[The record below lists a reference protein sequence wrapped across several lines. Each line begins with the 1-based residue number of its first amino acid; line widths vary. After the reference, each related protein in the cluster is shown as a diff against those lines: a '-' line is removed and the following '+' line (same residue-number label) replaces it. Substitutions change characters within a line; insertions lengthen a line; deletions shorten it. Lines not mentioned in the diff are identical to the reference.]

1 MIVMKFGG
9 TSTQDASAMR
19 NVAGIVGSRIA
30 QRPVVVISAIAQA
43 TNTLER
49 SGGLA
54 AGGRS
59 DESLQL
65 LNGLIDRH
73 RAIAGE
79 IVRDPARKAE
89 IMDILGASLAQL
101 TELVRGVAILRE
113 LTPRTLDAFY
123 AYGELLSSRLVA
135 AALAESGID
144 AAWIDTADFMVT
156 DELHGKA
163 SPLEEVVHERLTAI
177 VAPLARNGTVPVT
190 QGFIGVTAG
199 GRRTT
204 MGRESSDY
212 SGAVIGA
219 ALDAEDIQI
228 WTDVD
233 GVLTADPRIIERPL
247 KITTLSFQEA
257 YELSFF
263 GAKVLHPNTMLPAI
277 AKGIPIHIYNSR
289 RPAGNGTLVGDVP
302 GAGEPVV
309 KSVAYRRNVALLRIT
324 PRRRQHQFV
333 LWEHVYNVLAK
344 FVSGI
349 LLSATSEYTMSIVAD
364 AKVDLDGIARD
375 IGEMGD
381 VERVDGQAILCIV
394 GTSLRNC
401 EGLMFRTFGA
411 LGACGINGIAFG
423 PSSSSMILVVDDARV
438 LDAVRS
444 VHDALFGAANHN
456 HVFEPLSAATLS

>member
-177 VAPLARNGTVPVT
+177 VAPLARNGTV
-190 QGFIGVTAG
+190 
-199 GRRTT
+199 R
-204 MGRESSDY
+204 
-212 SGAVIGA
+212 
-219 ALDAEDIQI
+219 
-228 WTDVD
+228 
-233 GVLTADPRIIERPL
+233 
-247 KITTLSFQEA
+247 
-257 YELSFF
+257 
-263 GAKVLHPNTMLPAI
+263 
-277 AKGIPIHIYNSR
+277 SR
-289 RPAGNGTLVGDVP
+289 RD
-302 GAGEPVV
+302 
-309 KSVAYRRNVALLRIT
+309 S
-324 PRRRQHQFV
+324 
-333 LWEHVYNVLAK
+333 
-344 FVSGI
+344 
-349 LLSATSEYTMSIVAD
+349 SA
-364 AKVDLDGIARD
+364 
-375 IGEMGD
+375 
-381 VERVDGQAILCIV
+381 
-394 GTSLRNC
+394 
-401 EGLMFRTFGA
+401 
-411 LGACGINGIAFG
+411 
-423 PSSSSMILVVDDARV
+423 
-438 LDAVRS
+438 
-444 VHDALFGAANHN
+444 
-456 HVFEPLSAATLS
+456 